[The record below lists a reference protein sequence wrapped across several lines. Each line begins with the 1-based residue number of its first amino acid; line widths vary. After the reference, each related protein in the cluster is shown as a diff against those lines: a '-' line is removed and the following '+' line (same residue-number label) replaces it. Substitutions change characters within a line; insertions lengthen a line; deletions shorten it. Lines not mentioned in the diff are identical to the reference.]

1 MSSSKNHY
9 ELLGVGIDAEES
21 EIRKAY
27 RQLSLKY
34 HPDRNDSADAVE
46 RFKEINEANEVLSDT
61 AKREQYDFDLKHGKG
76 AFEQQESMND
86 MNNII
91 NQMFGQGM
99 GFPFPGMA
107 FNMRGG
113 GGAPN
118 VQIFHNGHPVHMGGG
133 GGGGDPFAHFFQQ
146 IHKPSPIQTTV
157 SITLEQCYK
166 GGNCKV
172 SFERNTIFNGI
183 RSIESLEIE
192 IPIPQGI
199 HPNETIVLENQGHS
213 MTESQ
218 RGDLHIRFDIQKHE
232 LFRREGNDLFY
243 QVTIPLREAIC
254 GFNMSIQHLNGKTI
268 SMNNQSNPTIVK
280 PNYKKTVPGLGMVK
294 NGATGNLF
302 IEFTVEFPDQY
313 SADIIEQLKTL
324 L

>member
-1 MSSSKNHY
+1 MSSSKTHY
-9 ELLGVGIDAEES
+9 ELLGVGINAEES

-34 HPDRNDSADAVE
+34 HPDRNPNDDSAAE
-46 RFKEINEANEVLSDT
+46 KFKEINEANEVLSDPV
-61 AKREQYDFDLKHGKG
+61 KREQYDFDLKHGKG

-99 GFPFPGMA
+99 GFSFP
-107 FNMRGG
+107 FNMHGG
-113 GGAPN
+113 GGGPN
-118 VQIFHNGHPVHMGGG
+118 VRVFHNGHQVHMSG

-146 IHKPSPIQTTV
+146 IHRPQPIQTDV
-157 SITLEQCYK
+157 SITLEQSYK

-172 SFERNTIFNGI
+172 SYERNTIFNGI
-183 RSIESLEIE
+183 RSIECVELEISTQ
-192 IPIPQGI
+192 QGM
-199 HPNETIVLENQGHS
+199 NNGEVIVLENQGHS
-213 MTESQ
+213 MNESQ
-218 RGDLHIRFDIQKHE
+218 RGDVHIKFEIQKHPH
-232 LFRREGNDLFY
+232 FRREGNDLYY
-243 QVTIPLREAIC
+243 QVTIPLKEAIC

-280 PNYKKTVPGLGMVK
+280 PNYKKTVPGLGMIK
-294 NGATGNLF
+294 NGVTGNLV
-302 IEFTVEFPDQY
+302 IDFTVEFPDQY

>member
-1 MSSSKNHY
+1 MSSSKTHY
-9 ELLGVGIDAEES
+9 EILGVGTDAEES

-34 HPDRNDSADAVE
+34 HPDRNDSVDAVE
-46 RFKEINEANEVLSDT
+46 KFKEINEANEILSDPV
-61 AKREQYDFDLKHGKG
+61 KREQYDFDLKHGKG
-76 AFEQQESMND
+76 SFEQQESMND

-99 GFPFPGMA
+99 GFPFP

-113 GGAPN
+113 GVPN

-133 GGGGDPFAHFFQQ
+133 GGDPFAHFFHQ
-146 IHKPSPIQTTV
+146 IHKPPPIQIV
-157 SITLEQCYK
+157 SSITLEESYK
-166 GGNCKV
+166 GGNCKA
-172 SFERNTIFNGI
+172 SFERNTILNGI
-183 RSIESLEIE
+183 RSIESLEVN
-192 IPIPQGI
+192 IPIPPGI
-199 HPNETIVLENQGHS
+199 NHGEIIVLENQGHS

-218 RGDLHIRFDIQKHE
+218 RGDVHIKVEIQKHT

-280 PNYKKTVPGLGMVK
+280 PNYKKTVPGLGMIK
-294 NGATGNLF
+294 NGVTGNLI
-302 IEFTVEFPDQY
+302 IEFTIEFPDQY
-313 SADIIEQLKTL
+313 SADIIAQLKTL